1 LRYASGVKLKD
12 QVVIEVLKGLWVFRR
27 FFGYAALLVV
37 IGWLWMSNSSLEK
50 DVLKAQVANTEMM
63 ALLDK
68 QNARVSQFE
77 NDAKQRKNIAVK
89 AMATAKVVDK
99 AHVTKA
105 NRILITVPKNSD
117 ECVAALEL
125 LREYQ

>member
-1 LRYASGVKLKD
+1 M
-12 QVVIEVLKGLWVFRR
+12 IEVLKGLWVFRR

-50 DVLKAQVANTEMM
+50 DVLKAQVANTEML
-63 ALLDK
+63 ARLDK

>member
-1 LRYASGVKLKD
+1 
-12 QVVIEVLKGLWVFRR
+12 
-27 FFGYAALLVV
+27 
-37 IGWLWMSNSSLEK
+37 MSNSGLEQ
-50 DVLKAQVANTEMM
+50 DLLKAKITNTEMM
-63 ALLDK
+63 SALDK

-77 NDAKQRKNIAVK
+77 ADAKRRKGIADK
-89 AMATAKVVDK
+89 AMSEAKVADK

-117 ECVAALEL
+117 DCIAALEL

>member
-1 LRYASGVKLKD
+1 MTN
-12 QVVIEVLKGLWVFRR
+12 VLSIIWGFRQYY
-27 FFGYAALLVV
+27 GYAVLLVV
-37 IGWLWMSNSSLEK
+37 IGCLWVSNSGLEK
-50 DVLKAQVANTEMM
+50 DVLKAKLANTEMVAM
-63 ALLDK
+63 LDK

-77 NDAKQRKNIAVK
+77 DDAKRRKAVSEK
-89 AMATAKVVDK
+89 AMAEAKVVDK

-105 NRILITVPKNSD
+105 NRILITIPKNSD

>member
-1 LRYASGVKLKD
+1 M
-12 QVVIEVLKGLWVFRR
+12 IEALKGLWVFRR

-37 IGWLWMSNSSLEK
+37 IGWLWMSNSGLEK
-50 DVLKAQVANTEMM
+50 DVLKAKIANTELM
-63 ALLDK
+63 AVLDK
-68 QNARVSQFE
+68 QNAQVSQFE
-77 NDAKQRKNIAVK
+77 NNAKQRKVVAVK
-89 AMATAKVVDK
+89 AMAAAKVVDK